1 MSELKE
7 SLNRSCMLYGCRNH
21 FVENLMLLS
30 DSFLGMVHYVNSKLG
45 SSLQNGNKYNGSP
58 EIEYA
63 AVPPALQAHL
73 YQKPLH
79 HISSKYNCSMFH
91 SP

>member
-1 MSELKE
+1 
-7 SLNRSCMLYGCRNH
+7 
-21 FVENLMLLS
+21 MLLS

-63 AVPPALQAHL
+63 AVGPTTSFASSFISETTPPHFFQVQLQHVSL
-73 YQKPLH
+73 SLGINSY
-79 HISSKYNCSMFH
+79 HINIIHASSIIPKYLKM
-91 SP
+91 